1 MRDLTRGPISGHI
14 AAMATPIA
22 IGMLVQTLYY
32 LVDLYFVSRLGGPA
46 LAGVS
51 AAGNAM
57 FLVLALSQVLSVG
70 TIAVVSHAV
79 GAENRSRANLAFN
92 QAVTLACLL
101 AGATL
106 LGGYLG
112 LADFYIS
119 TIGADHETIAAG
131 ALYLRWFVPAM
142 AFQFAITAM
151 SAALQGTGVV
161 KPTMVVQLLGLLLNT
176 VLTPILVAGWGTGH
190 ALGVRG
196 AGLAS
201 TLAAF
206 SGVVMMAFY
215 FARLERYVEFNTSL
229 LRPHLGTLRRMLVI
243 GLPAGAEFCL
253 MFIYMAVIYAVIRH
267 FGAAAQA
274 GFGAGGRIMQAVL
287 LPAMAIAFAAPAIA
301 GQNFGARNA
310 ARVRGTFATASGLN
324 VLILATCTLFCQWQ
338 PELLL
343 RSFSSDVEI
352 LDFGTVFI
360 TIVSWNFV
368 ANGLTFTCSGMFQA
382 LGNTLPALASSAT
395 RLITFVIPAFWLAR
409 QPGFYIE
416 QIWYLSVAT
425 VTFQAVVSLVLLRWQ
440 FARRLRFAERHARR
454 QDHRRQD
461 HIDTE

>member
-22 IGMLVQTLYY
+22 VGMLVQTLYF
-32 LVDLYFVSRLGGPA
+32 LVDLYFVSRLGGVA

-57 FLVLALSQVLSVG
+57 FLTFGLSQMLSAG

-79 GAENRSRANLAFN
+79 GAGDRPRANLAFN
-92 QAVTLACLL
+92 QAVLLALLL

-106 LGGYLG
+106 LGTYLG
-112 LADFYIS
+112 LADAYIAA
-119 TIGADHETIAAG
+119 IGADRETVAAG
-131 ALYLRWFVPAM
+131 ISYFRWFVPAM
-142 AFQFAITAM
+142 AFQFGTAAM
-151 SAALQGTGVV
+151 GAALQGTGVV

-176 VLTPILVAGWGTGH
+176 ILTPILVAGWGTGH

-201 TLAAF
+201 TLAAAAGA
-206 SGVVMMAFY
+206 SMMAFY
-215 FARLERYVEFNTSL
+215 FIRLERYVKFDPRL
-229 LRPHLGTLRRMLVI
+229 LRPRPGMLRHMLGI
-243 GLPAGAEFCL
+243 GLPAGAELILSFVY
-253 MFIYMAVIYAVIRH
+253 IAVIYTVIRD
-267 FGAAAQA
+267 FGSAAQA

-287 LPAMAIAFAAPAIA
+287 MPAMAIAFAAPAIA

-310 ARVRGTFATASGLN
+310 NRVRRTFATASGLN
-324 VLILATCTLFCQWQ
+324 VAIMAACTVFCQWH
-338 PELLL
+338 PEWLLKN
-343 RSFSSDVEI
+343 FASDDEI
-352 LDFGTVFI
+352 LSYATVFM
-360 TIVSWNFV
+360 TIASWNFV

-382 LGNTLPALASSAT
+382 LGYTVPTLASSAT
-395 RLITFVIPAFWLAR
+395 RLLTFVVPAFWLAR

-425 VTFQAVVSLVLLRWQ
+425 VALQALISLVLLRWQ
-440 FARRLRFAERHARR
+440 FARRLRFAA
-454 QDHRRQD
+454 
-461 HIDTE
+461 